1 MISLAVGSVLTVA
14 DLEITASTTDHTA
27 ESLVL
32 QGFVCFPGSSVR
44 RVFALDSWT
53 QTKVKVIERNDT

>member
-1 MISLAVGSVLTVA
+1 MIQTVA
-14 DLEITASTTDHTA
+14 YREITASTTEHVADRWYYKH
-27 ESLVL
+27 
-32 QGFVCFPGSSVR
+32 FVCFSGSSVR

>member
-1 MISLAVGSVLTVA
+1 MIQTVA
-14 DLEITASTTDHTA
+14 YLEITASTTEHVADRWYYKH
-27 ESLVL
+27 
-32 QGFVCFPGSSVR
+32 FVRFSGSGVR